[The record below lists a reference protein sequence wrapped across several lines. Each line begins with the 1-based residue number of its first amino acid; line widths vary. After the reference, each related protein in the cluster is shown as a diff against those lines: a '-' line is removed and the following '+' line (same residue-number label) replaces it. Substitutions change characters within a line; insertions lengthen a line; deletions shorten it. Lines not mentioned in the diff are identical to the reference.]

1 MTNITLRR
9 HLTEDGLDPNLVYL
23 IEDIAGSCR
32 VVANTVRNEAFEG
45 NLGSADALNVQ
56 GETQKTLDIPTN
68 DVFGRI
74 CSNSPRLAAL
84 VSEEVEEV
92 TWLKDPQAGH
102 GFEGTMDMASLVTD
116 LDEAAEFILL
126 TQVDALAIAIGTS
139 LGAYK
144 FSRKPD
150 GKILAMQ
157 ALKAIHA
164 KIPNTHLVMHGASS
178 VQQELQDKIN
188 ACGGK
193 MAPTCGVP
201 VEKIEPGIKYGVRKV
216 NVDKDFRMAL
226 PGAIREVFAK
236 SPSEFDPRKYL
247 EQGVA
252 AMSAVCKDRFERFG
266 AAGMASKI
274 TSLPLA
280 QMAQRYAAPHLALA
294 S

>member
-1 MTNITLRR
+1 MTNITLRH
-9 HLTEDGLDPNLVYL
+9 HLTEAGLDPNLVYL
-23 IEDIAGSCR
+23 IEDITSSCL
-32 VVANTVRNEAFEG
+32 VVANTVRNGAFEG

-56 GETQKTLDIPTN
+56 GETQKILDISTN

-116 LDEAAEFILL
+116 PDEAAEFILL

-157 ALKAIHA
+157 ALKAIHT
-164 KIPNTHLVMHGASS
+164 KIPNTHLVMHGSSS
-178 VQQELQDKIN
+178 VPQELQDKIN

-201 VEKIEPGIKYGVRKV
+201 VEKIEPGIKHGVRKV
-216 NVDKDFRMAL
+216 NVDTDFRMAL
-226 PGAIREVFAK
+226 TGAIREVFAK

-252 AMSAVCKDRFERFG
+252 AMSAVCKDRFKRFG

>member
-9 HLTEDGLDPNLVYL
+9 HLTEAGLDPNLVYL
-23 IEDIAGSCR
+23 IEDIAISCR
-32 VVANTVRNEAFEG
+32 VVANTVRNRAFEG
-45 NLGSADALNVQ
+45 NLGSADAVNVQ
-56 GETQKTLDIPTN
+56 GETQKTLDMPIN

-116 LDEAAEFILL
+116 PDEAVEFIRL
-126 TQVDALAIAIGTS
+126 TQMDALAIAIETS

-144 FSRKPD
+144 FSYKLD

-164 KIPNTHLVMHGASS
+164 KISNIHLVMHGASS
-178 VQQELQDKIN
+178 VPQELQDKIN

-193 MAPTCGVP
+193 MVPTWSVP
-201 VEKIEPGIKYGVRKV
+201 VEKIEPDIKHGVRKV
-216 NVDKDFRMAL
+216 NIETDFRMAST
-226 PGAIREVFAK
+226 GAIREVFAK
-236 SPSEFDPRKYL
+236 SPSEFDPHKYF

-252 AMSAVCKDRFERFG
+252 AMSAVCKDRFGRFG

-274 TSLPLA
+274 TSLRLA